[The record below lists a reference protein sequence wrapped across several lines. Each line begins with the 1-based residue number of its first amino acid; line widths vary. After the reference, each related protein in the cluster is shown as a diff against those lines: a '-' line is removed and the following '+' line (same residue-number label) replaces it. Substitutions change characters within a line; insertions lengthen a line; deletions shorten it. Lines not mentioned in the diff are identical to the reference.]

1 MRRCSCAALR
11 RRVVGSHRQAAAT
24 SFDALRSLSYSD
36 ERAGTTGPGLP
47 CGANRGCT
55 YRQGVDEVSN
65 FATHTIL
72 IVPLFAP
79 DRSPIGCLQARLYD
93 AVPSHPPRSPRSP
106 ACPQRTRPRLRV
118 RRYTSPLRRR
128 RAYMYRAAAALPP
141 AGTAVRTAVAP
152 LSLSSVLAASG
163 GPAAAATPHAERFVV
178 PTASISLCLRPVR
191 CLAGRQ
197 QASAY
202 LRRRRRDAAR
212 GRAVSAVAPLTAALV
227 PDSTRWCPNPVSA
240 P

>member
-1 MRRCSCAALR
+1 VCGVCVRACACVRSHAPTGTLGCGGARVRPCAVVSSDRIDRRWLRALMRS
-11 RRVVGSHRQAAAT
+11 VVCR
-24 SFDALRSLSYSD
+24 SD
-36 ERAGTTGPGLP
+36 ERAGTPGSDTAR
-47 CGANRGCT
+47 GQQGCT

-65 FATHTIL
+65 FATHMIL

-118 RRYTSPLRRR
+118 RRYASPLRRR

-141 AGTAVRTAVAP
+141 AGTAVRTAAAP

-163 GPAAAATPHAERFVV
+163 GPTAAATPHAE
-178 PTASISLCLRPVR
+178 
-191 CLAGRQ
+191 
-197 QASAY
+197 
-202 LRRRRRDAAR
+202 
-212 GRAVSAVAPLTAALV
+212 
-227 PDSTRWCPNPVSA
+227 
-240 P
+240 